1 VSPMDL
7 SGAGIISSSKKFGGP
22 PFWGQAPSRGHL
34 GIIAESSRNHRGIIS
49 ESSRNH
55 LGIISASS
63 RNHLGTISQ
72 SSRGG
77 AEPVLVTR
85 TFFGPVIDFFEQNLP
100 AADMSIGFIWIR
112 STAKLS
118 STLFF
123 ETARGGKSP
132 PPPLPS
138 AAGPERSRDLISVD
152 LDKSRWISIN
162 LDK

>member
-1 VSPMDL
+1 MDL
-7 SGAGIISSSKKFGGP
+7 SGAGIFSSSKKFGGT

-72 SSRGG
+72 SSRG

-118 STLFF
+118 PKLFF
-123 ETARGGKSP
+123 ETARGGKYP
-132 PPPLPS
+132 PPPSLPQRGRNAVGTS
-138 AAGPERSRDLISVD
+138 SP
-152 LDKSRWISIN
+152 
-162 LDK
+162 